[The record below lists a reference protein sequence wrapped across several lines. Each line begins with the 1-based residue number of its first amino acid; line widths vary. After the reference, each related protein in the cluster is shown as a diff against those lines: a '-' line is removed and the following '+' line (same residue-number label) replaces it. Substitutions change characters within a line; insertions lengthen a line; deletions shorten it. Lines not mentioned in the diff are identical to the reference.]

1 MLLPLANSS
10 YQGHGNF
17 LLYSCYK
24 ECLGQGTCFCCHHLW
39 QPLKIA
45 HSIQKAKTQLVELN
59 DLILEDVSKEHK
71 NLQNKVSSYPRLH
84 QNIIKQLRFS
94 FSLIYIL
101 FLIDTIQFET

>member
-17 LLYSCYK
+17 LLYSCCK

-39 QPLKIA
+39 QLLKIA

-59 DLILEDVSKEHK
+59 DLKLEDVSMEHK
-71 NLQNKVSSYPRLH
+71 NLQKQGQFVPQITTKYHKTNKV
-84 QNIIKQLRFS
+84 
-94 FSLIYIL
+94 
-101 FLIDTIQFET
+101 